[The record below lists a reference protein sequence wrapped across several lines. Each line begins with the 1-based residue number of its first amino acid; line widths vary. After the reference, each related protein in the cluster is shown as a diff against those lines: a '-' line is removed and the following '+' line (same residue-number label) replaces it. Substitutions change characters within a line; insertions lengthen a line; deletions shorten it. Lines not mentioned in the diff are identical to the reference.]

1 MGKFAPPH
9 WRSACEKLP
18 TVGQTAIFCLIP
30 KVGDE
35 TDLEDYRD
43 VAQPVTAE
51 QAVIRSQPR
60 NRRWTPSPSRIPIHI
75 GVCRYLSWFSG
86 AKRAR

>member
-35 TDLEDYRD
+35 TDLEAYRD

-51 QAVIRSQPR
+51 LAVSLAH
-60 NRRWTPSPSRIPIHI
+60 NMS
-75 GVCRYLSWFSG
+75 GVYS
-86 AKRAR
+86 K

>member
-35 TDLEDYRD
+35 TWKPTGMSLN
-43 VAQPVTAE
+43 Q
-51 QAVIRSQPR
+51 
-60 NRRWTPSPSRIPIHI
+60 
-75 GVCRYLSWFSG
+75 
-86 AKRAR
+86 